1 MKICYLADLRS
12 PHTKRWVDYFIKE
25 HEIDLIT
32 LKYQGVS
39 NMFFSRK
46 DYEAIGVQVHEITKR
61 ELLLSPL
68 TIRGLLKK
76 ITPDIIHAHF
86 VTHYGFLGAISGF
99 HPFVVS
105 PWGSDIG
112 RDVEQ
117 SKVFKFTVKY
127 ALRKADIVQ
136 CMDESFRQRVINLIG
151 DSNSIKVIKE
161 GINLS
166 LFYPKK
172 KKTQKVEKV
181 LCLRKSQPPYNVA
194 VLLHAIPK
202 IVKWC
207 PDVKFLLL
215 NSGVEL
221 NETKNLINKLGIKN
235 NVFFVGVMRNET
247 VPVILNDADIYVDTF
262 YQRKRGA
269 GIGKTALEA
278 MSCELPVV
286 LSNTAGVGLHI
297 EHKHN
302 GYIYNG
308 NDSNS
313 LADGIIEL
321 IDNSRLRTR
330 IGKKAREYVVTQQDF
345 EWNMKIMEEYYKEL
359 IK

>member
-12 PHTKRWVDYFIKE
+12 PHTKRWADYFLNE
-25 HEIDLIT
+25 HKIDLIT
-32 LKYQGVS
+32 LKYKDSS
-39 NMFFSRK
+39 NMFFTK
-46 DYEAIGVQVHEITKR
+46 NDYETMGVQVHEISKKM
-61 ELLLSPL
+61 LLLSPL
-68 TIRGLLKK
+68 TIRSLLKK
-76 ITPDIIHAHF
+76 IAPDIIHAHF

-117 SKVFKFTVKY
+117 SKIFKFTVNY
-127 ALRKADIVQ
+127 ALRKADMVQ

-151 DSNSIKVIKE
+151 DSKSVRVIKE
-161 GINLS
+161 GINPS
-166 LFYPKK
+166 LFSPKK
-172 KKTQKVEKV
+172 KKAEKAEKV

-194 VLLHAIPK
+194 VLLRAIPK
-202 IVKWC
+202 IVKKC
-207 PDVKFLLL
+207 PRVKFLML

-235 NVFFVGVMRNET
+235 NVFFIGVMRNET
-247 VPVILNDADIYVDTF
+247 VPAILNDADIYVDTF
-262 YQRKRGA
+262 YQREHGA

-286 LSNTAGVGLHI
+286 LSNTTGVGLHI

-308 NDSNS
+308 DDSNS
-313 LADGIIEL
+313 LADTIIEL
-321 IDNSRLRTR
+321 INNPELRTR
-330 IGKKAREYVVTQQDF
+330 IGENAREYIVTQQDF
-345 EWNMKIMEEYYKEL
+345 ERNMKIMEEYYKEL
-359 IK
+359 IR